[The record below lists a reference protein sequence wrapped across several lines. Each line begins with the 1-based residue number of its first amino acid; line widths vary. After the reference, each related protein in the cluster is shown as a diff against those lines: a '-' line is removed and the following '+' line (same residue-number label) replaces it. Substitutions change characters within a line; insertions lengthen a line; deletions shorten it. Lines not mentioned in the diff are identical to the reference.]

1 MIKRPLILKID
12 GIPLYQPS
20 FLKNPD
26 NFWWASSEDSWY
38 LVAREA
44 LDCGESETTT
54 TLCLS
59 TSPVYMFKNTM

>member
-1 MIKRPLILKID
+1 MYHL
-12 GIPLYQPS
+12 PS